1 MTPFT
6 FTPRQLSAFSVC
18 MDTFIISLKN
28 GEIVHHTPDDPSAFL
43 RWLEEH
49 NVRNI
54 SADSSLRNS
63 VAGKAKQLQAEPAG
77 KER

>member
-1 MTPFT
+1 
-6 FTPRQLSAFSVC
+6 

-28 GEIVHHTPDDPSAFL
+28 GEIVHHTPDDPGAFL

-54 SADSSLRNS
+54 SAGSSLRNA
-63 VAGKAKQLQAEPAG
+63 VAGKGKQVKGVAAG
-77 KER
+77 E